1 MKLVIDEKL
10 KHRLV
15 GVAVVLSLGAI
26 FLPAMMKK
34 SSQRLE
40 NNFSVKVQLP
50 PKPTTPN
57 VAVTDE
63 KEMFKTIKVAK
74 IEIPPVVEQKKS
86 NPGKE
91 DLIQSVQVAD
101 NAVVSVAKAEAS
113 RPVAAAKPIELAL
126 SNAAQDVIKKQ
137 MKVVAATAPAKPA
150 TDVKPIKPAANI
162 SSKTIKKPVVA
173 QVNTNINTKNY
184 KKNIYAVQLAS
195 FSKLANAQSL
205 VSKLRGKGYKASY
218 IKTAGRQGVIYKVY
232 AGHSPVKSDV
242 MKLKI
247 QLASAMQLNGFV
259 VNTGVS

>member
-86 NPGKE
+86 NQGKE

-101 NAVVSVAKAEAS
+101 NTVVSVAKAEAS
-113 RPVAAAKPIELAL
+113 RPAAAAKPIELAL

-150 TDVKPIKPAANI
+150 TDVKPIKPVANI
-162 SSKTIKKPVVA
+162 SPKTIKKPVVA

>member
-34 SSQRLE
+34 SSKRLE

-50 PKPTTPN
+50 PKPATPN
-57 VAVTDE
+57 VAITDE
-63 KEMFKTIKVAK
+63 KEMFKTIKVAR
-74 IEIPPVVEQKKS
+74 IEIPSTVEQKKS
-86 NPGKE
+86 SPGQE
-91 DLIQSVQVAD
+91 DLIQSVQVAH
-101 NAVVSVAKAEAS
+101 NEAVSVAKVEAS
-113 RPVAAAKPIELAL
+113 KADTVAKPIELAL
-126 SNAAQDVIKKQ
+126 SNAAQNVVKKQ
-137 MKVVAATAPAKPA
+137 VKVAAVTVPAKP
-150 TDVKPIKPAANI
+150 VKVSKPVAKV
-162 SSKTIKKPVVA
+162 SPKTIKKPVIA
-173 QVNTNINTKNY
+173 QVNTNINSKNY
-184 KKNIYAVQLAS
+184 KRNMYAVQLAS
-195 FSKLANAQSL
+195 FSKLDNAQSL

-218 IKTAGRQGVIYKVY
+218 IKTAGRQGPVYKVY

-247 QLASAMQLNGFV
+247 QLASAMQLNGFI

>member
-50 PKPTTPN
+50 PKPTTPD
-57 VAVTDE
+57 VVIAD
-63 KEMFKTIKVAK
+63 KQEMFKTLKVAK
-74 IEIPPVVEQKKS
+74 IEIPPAVEQKKLNS
-86 NPGKE
+86 GKE
-91 DLIQSVQVAD
+91 DFIQSVHKDDA
-101 NAVVSVAKAEAS
+101 AVSVAKTEAS
-113 RPVAAAKPIELAL
+113 KMDAVAKPTELAL
-126 SNAAQDVIKKQ
+126 SNAAQNVVKKQ
-137 MKVVAATAPAKPA
+137 IKAAAAATMPSKPVAP
-150 TDVKPIKPAANI
+150 VKPIRPVANVNH
-162 SSKTIKKPVVA
+162 KTIQKPTIA
-173 QVNTNINTKNY
+173 QVNTRINTQNY

-205 VSKLRGKGYKASY
+205 VSKLRSKGYKASY
-218 IKTAGRQGVIYKVY
+218 IKIAGRQGATYKVY
-232 AGHSPVKSDV
+232 AGHSSIKSDV

-247 QLASAMQLNGFV
+247 QLASAMQLDGFV

>member
-50 PKPTTPN
+50 PKPTTPD
-57 VAVTDE
+57 VAITDE
-63 KEMFKTIKVAK
+63 KEMFKTIKIAK
-74 IEIPPVVEQKKS
+74 IEIPPAVEQKKL
-86 NPGKE
+86 NPEKE
-91 DLIQSVQVAD
+91 DIIQSVQKAD
-101 NAVVSVAKAEAS
+101 DAAISVAKAEATKANT
-113 RPVAAAKPIELAL
+113 VVVAKPIELAL
-126 SNAAQDVIKKQ
+126 SNAAQNVVKKQ
-137 MKVVAATAPAKPA
+137 VKVVAATIPAKSA
-150 TDVKPIKPAANI
+150 TPVKPVANV
-162 SSKTIKKPVVA
+162 SPKTIKKPVIA
-173 QVNTNINTKNY
+173 QVNTSDTKNY
-184 KKNIYAVQLAS
+184 KRNIYAVQLAS

-205 VSKLRGKGYKASY
+205 VSKLRSKGYKASY

-232 AGHSPVKSDV
+232 AGHSPIKSDV

-247 QLASAMQLNGFV
+247 QLASALQLNGFV

>member
-50 PKPTTPN
+50 PKPTTPD
-57 VAVTDE
+57 VAIAD
-63 KEMFKTIKVAK
+63 KQEMFKTLKVAK
-74 IEIPPVVEQKKS
+74 IEIPPAVEQKKLNS
-86 NPGKE
+86 GKE
-91 DLIQSVQVAD
+91 DFIQSVQKDDA
-101 NAVVSVAKAEAS
+101 AVSVAKAEAS
-113 RPVAAAKPIELAL
+113 KMDAVAKPIELAL
-126 SNAAQDVIKKQ
+126 SNAAQNVVKKQ
-137 MKVVAATAPAKPA
+137 IKTAASTIPSKPVAS
-150 TDVKPIKPAANI
+150 VKPIKPVANVSHKAI
-162 SSKTIKKPVVA
+162 QKPTIA
-173 QVNTNINTKNY
+173 QVNTKINTKNY
-184 KKNIYAVQLAS
+184 KKTIYAVQLAS

-205 VSKLRGKGYKASY
+205 VSKLRSKGYKASY
-218 IKTAGRQGVIYKVY
+218 IKIAGRHGATYKVY
-232 AGHSPVKSDV
+232 AGHSSIKSDV

-247 QLASAMQLNGFV
+247 QLASAMQLDGFV

>member
-40 NNFSVKVQLP
+40 NNFSVNVQLP

-57 VAVTDE
+57 VVMTDE

-74 IEIPPVVEQKKS
+74 VEIPTAVAHKGS
-86 NPGKE
+86 DLGKE
-91 DLIQSVQVAD
+91 DFIQSIQVVDDA
-101 NAVVSVAKAEAS
+101 AVSVAKAKTVPNADEI
-113 RPVAAAKPIELAL
+113 AKPIELAL
-126 SNAAQDVIKKQ
+126 SNAAQNVVKKQ
-137 MKVVAATAPAKPA
+137 IKVATTVKP
-150 TDVKPIKPAANI
+150 VKPIVKVNP
-162 SSKTIKKPVVA
+162 KTIKKPVVA
-173 QVNTNINTKNY
+173 QVNTRDSLS
-184 KKNIYAVQLAS
+184 KKSIYAVQLAS
-195 FSKLANAQSL
+195 FSKLTNAQAL
-205 VSKLRGKGYKASY
+205 VSKLRSKGYKANY
-218 IKTAGRQGVIYKVY
+218 IQISGRQGAIYKVY

-242 MKLKI
+242 LKLKT